1 MGPPDNMPLADIR
14 TLQMQLLEL
23 EAEHREL
30 DHLIETLGQG
40 PTTDELALRRLKKRK
55 LVLKDRL
62 NQLTEQLRPNEPA

>member
-1 MGPPDNMPLADIR
+1 MPLTDIR
-14 TLQMQLLEL
+14 TLQMQLLEV

-30 DHLIETLGQG
+30 DHLIETLDKG